1 MMYIGGADIVA
12 NKPMKF
18 FDLVLFFSIHC
29 YLCKKACIKTAKSLN
44 ANATSILFIMS
55 CYLYSCFIPIQQKK
69 VAHVMPRLTC
79 YTHACVHVVL
89 IILILLNRN
98 RLV

>member
-12 NKPMKF
+12 NKPMSL

-29 YLCKKACIKTAKSLN
+29 YLCKKACKKTANGLN

-55 CYLYSCFIPIQQKK
+55 VMGFSCL
-69 VAHVMPRLTC
+69 HVHNICAKLFVSSMK
-79 YTHACVHVVL
+79 
-89 IILILLNRN
+89 IIL
-98 RLV
+98 VFV

>member
-29 YLCKKACIKTAKSLN
+29 YLCKKACIKTAN
-44 ANATSILFIMS
+44 GMNVNATSILFIMS
-55 CYLYSCFIPIQQKK
+55 EMRF
-69 VAHVMPRLTC
+69 
-79 YTHACVHVVL
+79 
-89 IILILLNRN
+89 
-98 RLV
+98 